1 MAAVIAG
8 LSCVVDDAHETG
20 GVMNKQGMPTRHGVS
35 WLDELSIRR
44 RIVAL
49 TLTILLP
56 VAAILV
62 WFLAADLQHARN
74 DAHQMVR
81 NLATGTAKN
90 LLHRLSHAEAVLG
103 RLAVRPR
110 VRAIDPDNCDP
121 IVAEY
126 IELEPQYLNLAVSD
140 ASGNIICSYR
150 YRPASQLTAAEF
162 PWFERALHSGRFEV
176 SEVFTGPVSGRHVI
190 ALTHPIRDAAGAVI
204 GLLILPVDLS
214 MLSHQLLE
222 LTPENAIVSVLDR
235 ERTLLMRSSH
245 FNTYVGQRP
254 GSNEPDPAGGAR
266 EGLVTAVGRD
276 GVPRLFAFVTL
287 PGVDWRVS
295 AGLPTADVYAHF
307 DATLVR
313 ILGIGLGLSALA
325 IGLAWRLSAAIVRP
339 IADLER
345 TAARVAAGQDTV
357 RAEIGGPPEIR
368 SVARQFNQ
376 MLDARALSD
385 ARLQGIF
392 ETASDAILTVDESQT
407 IVMANTAAARMLRCP
422 LDELTGAPL
431 ARFIPERYRANH
443 GRDVHEFGAGEVSA
457 RRMGHQREV
466 MALRA
471 DGEEF
476 PIEAAISYLSVGG
489 QRLYTVIH
497 RDISERRQAQADL
510 ESSHVDLKRLV
521 TALDHIQERERKRI
535 ARELHD
541 DLQQTLAAIKID
553 AGEIGSQLDSAPARI
568 PPLVARIDT
577 LAAAAIAS
585 TRRIIN
591 DLRPQMLEELGLV
604 ASLEA
609 LATQFAQRIG
619 VACEVEAV
627 GWAAV
632 DGALR
637 SDVAT
642 CLYRVAQESLNNV
655 AQHAQASRV
664 SVRLTSLA
672 DGGLRLC
679 LRDDGQG
686 MGAGDRRK
694 ARSFG
699 LLGMNERVHAVGGV
713 LRIESRPGA
722 GTVIDVEIA
731 RAAHASAPA
740 PVSVS

>member
-1 MAAVIAG
+1 MDKQETSTGQG
-8 LSCVVDDAHETG
+8 LAWFE
-20 GVMNKQGMPTRHGVS
+20 
-35 WLDELSIRR
+35 ELSIRS
-44 RIVAL
+44 RIIAL

-74 DAHQMVR
+74 DAHQTVR
-81 NLATGTAKN
+81 NLATGTAKD
-90 LLHRLSHAEAVLG
+90 LLHRLGHAEAVLG
-103 RLAVRPR
+103 RLAMRPR
-110 VRAIDPDNCDP
+110 VRAIDPDHCDP

-126 IELEPQYLNLAVSD
+126 IELEPQYLALTVSD
-140 ASGNIICSYR
+140 VNGNVVCSYR
-150 YRPASQLTAAEF
+150 AGSTPQLTAAVF
-162 PWFERALHSGRFEV
+162 PWVERALHSGRFEV
-176 SEVFTGPVSGRHVI
+176 SDLFMEPVSGRLVI
-190 ALTHPIRDAAGAVI
+190 ALTHPVRDDAGALI

-214 MLSHQLLE
+214 ALNHQLLE
-222 LTPENAIVSVLDR
+222 STPDNAIVSVLDR
-235 ERTLLMRSSH
+235 TRTLLLRSSH
-245 FNTYVGQRP
+245 FNTFVGQRP

-266 EGLVTAVGRD
+266 EGLVTAIGRD

-295 AGLPTADVYAHF
+295 AGLPTADVYAHY

-313 ILGIGLGLSALA
+313 VLGIGLGLSALA
-325 IGLAWRLSAAIVRP
+325 IGLAWRLSAAIVKP

-345 TAARVAAGQDTV
+345 AAARVAAGQDTV

-385 ARLQGIF
+385 ARLHGIF

-422 LDELTGAPL
+422 LDELMGASL
-431 ARFIPERYRANH
+431 ARFIPERYRVRH
-443 GRDVHEFGAGEVSA
+443 ERDVHDFGAGEVSA
-457 RRMGHQREV
+457 RRMGTQREV

-510 ESSHVDLKRLV
+510 EASHVDLKRLV

-568 PPLVARIDT
+568 PPLVARIDA

-609 LATQFAQRIG
+609 LASQFAQRTG
-619 VACEVEAV
+619 LVCEVDAV

-655 AQHAQASRV
+655 AKHAQASRV
-664 SVRLTSLA
+664 SVQLTSLA

-679 LRDDGQG
+679 LRDDGRG
-686 MGAGDRRK
+686 MLAGDRRK
-694 ARSFG
+694 VRSIG

-731 RAAHASAPA
+731 RAACAAQSLP
-740 PVSVS
+740 